1 MVVES
6 IVGSSDR
13 PPASRNQL
21 GTGSIPVTS
30 PIWEVRSQ
38 EVQCHAQVLRFSPHS
53 HFNSEAFQQGRL
65 AAPLHNRQ
73 FPQAY
78 LDAENGKKA
87 YLAAVPQDS
96 LKKMSAVDTL
106 VAIEEIK
113 LIALRYARCITQ
125 KDWQCLKNDVFAA
138 DFYYLD
144 GRQGCMVGLVSMD
157 DMKSA
162 GCYDRR
168 VVLCRVTVS
177 GQEIE
182 LASPTL
188 ARGISTADFTFGWMG
203 GNFPVT
209 GKEVVG
215 PEKSLIR
222 RPITTGRTP
231 RWTENGALKTN
242 DHISFDLRR
251 NLRGARENTER
262 AHFVVQTDRSRQRT
276 RSRLQ
281 SVMNNG
287 GSSGAWQR
295 GIS

>member
-1 MVVES
+1 M
-6 IVGSSDR
+6 
-13 PPASRNQL
+13 SRSGLAVLAAFALQL
-21 GTGSIPVTS
+21 GSLSTGPSSSVAAQS
-30 PIWEVRSQ
+30 P
-38 EVQCHAQVLRFSPHS
+38 
-53 HFNSEAFQQGRL
+53 
-65 AAPLHNRQ
+65 

-144 GRQGCMVGLVSMD
+144 GPARVHGWAGFMD

-162 GCYDRR
+162 GCYDR
-168 VVLCRVTVS
+168 VFCRVTVS

-215 PEKSLIR
+215 PGEESHT
-222 RPITTGRTP
+222 PTYYYRTYTKVDGKW
-231 RWTENGALKTN
+231 RLKTN

-251 NLRGARENTER
+251 TSEAHVKYRESAFVGA
-262 AHFVVQTDRSRQRT
+262 D
-276 RSRLQ
+276 
-281 SVMNNG
+281 
-287 GSSGAWQR
+287 GSLPPTH
-295 GIS
+295 